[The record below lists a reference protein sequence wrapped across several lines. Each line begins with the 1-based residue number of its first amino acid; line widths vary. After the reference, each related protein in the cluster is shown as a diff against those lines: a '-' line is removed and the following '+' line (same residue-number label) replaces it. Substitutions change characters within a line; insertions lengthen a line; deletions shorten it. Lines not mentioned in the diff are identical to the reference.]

1 MKLNL
6 RMIALIVFSIS
17 VLVSA
22 LLVKWVLPPE
32 KAVRKIQERLG
43 TSVISAVQKRLN
55 LTEGQGIPSDG
66 GGGSKGLPKVE
77 GISKALLG
85 RDNPFEPLSEVPKGW
100 TPTTTSSEPPTST
113 SARST
118 RTSDGN
124 RSGFFHAMPE
134 ERRNKKI
141 SPPKIELKGILLG
154 TPKMAILDLNGSTVI
169 LTEGRSVGDIQVM
182 KIEEDKVTLNYKG
195 ERINLKMREIPI
207 QQVRGR

>member
-1 MKLNL
+1 
-6 RMIALIVFSIS
+6 
-17 VLVSA
+17 
-22 LLVKWVLPPE
+22 
-32 KAVRKIQERLG
+32 
-43 TSVISAVQKRLN
+43 
-55 LTEGQGIPSDG
+55 
-66 GGGSKGLPKVE
+66 
-77 GISKALLG
+77 
-85 RDNPFEPLSEVPKGW
+85 
-100 TPTTTSSEPPTST
+100 
-113 SARST
+113 
-118 RTSDGN
+118 
-124 RSGFFHAMPE
+124 MPE